1 MLVLER
7 VFWAILHIKEMIL
20 INNQDGKL
28 QLMYIF
34 PNLFTAAS
42 AFLGVIGVLASVRGD
57 FEKAAI
63 YILLSLVFDGLDG
76 RVARL
81 TRTTSKFGVEFDSLA
96 DIVAFG
102 VAPAMLFYFSVG
114 HSFGKVGSLFC
125 AMYVVFGAIRLARF
139 NVMSSSSE
147 PSVFIGIPIPGAAVA
162 ITMWILTYL
171 EYPSLRG
178 FELFMLIAMGLL
190 SFLMVS
196 NIRYPS
202 FKKVDLKQGSLI
214 KVLVCLSVAFSMLY
228 VFPVESTTLLI
239 STYILYGVVR
249 AVYTFAIA
257 KRKKN

>member
-1 MLVLER
+1 MFAKFKSE
-7 VFWAILHIKEMIL
+7 
-20 INNQDGKL
+20 DGKL
-28 QLMYIF
+28 QLAYII

-57 FEKAAI
+57 FEKAAF
-63 YILLSLVFDGLDG
+63 YIILSLIFDGLDG

-81 TRTTSKFGVEFDSLA
+81 TNTQSKFGGEFDSLA

-147 PSVFIGIPIPGAAVA
+147 PSVFIGMPIPGAAVA
-162 ITMWILTYL
+162 ITMWVLTYL
-171 EYPSLRG
+171 EYSFMRG
-178 FELFMLIAMGLL
+178 AEVFMLISMGLV

-202 FKKVDLKQGSLI
+202 FKKMDLKKANAI
-214 KVLVCLSVAFSMLY
+214 KVLVVLIIVFSMLY
-228 VFPVESTTLLI
+228 VYPIESTTLLI
-239 STYILYGVVR
+239 TAYLLYGIVR
-249 AVYTFAIA
+249 TFYTIA
-257 KRKKN
+257 KQKKT